1 MIAFVRFGSPRPHSP
16 KSRLRDRQQWGSSV
30 KNGIW
35 SWMGGLVPA
44 IVVLGVAGLAP
55 TFARAEAESSFELE
69 VIVASLTNEHDKIDR
84 GAKRLH
90 KELKDQFRY
99 EGIRVLETREL
110 KLSVDDI
117 FDMKLPTRRRLPIPP
132 LVIEKNGALVSVE
145 ISGLVQSD
153 LRIKQGQL
161 IIIGAE
167 KYLDGKLVIALRA
180 ED

>member
-1 MIAFVRFGSPRPHSP
+1 M
-16 KSRLRDRQQWGSSV
+16 
-30 KNGIW
+30 KNGFW
-35 SWMGGLVPA
+35 SRIGALVPA
-44 IVVLGVAGLAP
+44 IVVLVIAGLAP
-55 TFARAEAESSFELE
+55 TVASAEAEATFELE
-69 VIVASLTNEHDKIDR
+69 VIVASLTSEHDKIDR

-117 FDMKLPTRRRLPIPP
+117 FDMKLPTRRRLRIRP
-132 LVIEKNGALVSVE
+132 LVIEKKGALVSVE

-153 LRIKQGQL
+153 LRIKEGQL

-180 ED
+180 GD

>member
-1 MIAFVRFGSPRPHSP
+1 MTSFVEFGSPRSRWW
-16 KSRLRDRQQWGSSV
+16 KSRLRDRRQRGTSV
-30 KNGIW
+30 KKGFQG
-35 SWMGGLVPA
+35 WMRGLVPA
-44 IVVLGVAGLAP
+44 IALLAIAGLAP
-55 TFARAEAESSFELE
+55 PVASAEAELSFELE
-69 VIVASLTNEHDKIDR
+69 VIVASLTSEHDKIDK
-84 GAKRLH
+84 GARRLH

-117 FDMKLPTRRRLPIPP
+117 FDMKLPTRRRLRIRP
-132 LVIEKNGALVSVE
+132 LVIEKKGALVSVE

-167 KYLDGKLVIALRA
+167 KYQDGKLVIALRA
-180 ED
+180 DD